1 MRHRRPGALVAVTLV
16 LSGCGLKGP
25 LYLPEKPGE
34 VVIRPAPAAADPAAT
49 PPPSAAETPPPS
61 AQPQD
66 PPDGPE
72 RG

>member
-1 MRHRRPGALVAVTLV
+1 MRHRPLGALVALAVALT
-16 LSGCGLKGP
+16 GCGLKGP

-34 VVIRPAPAAADPAAT
+34 IVIRPAPAAADPAAPSPPAAAT
-49 PPPSAAETPPPS
+49 QPPPE
-61 AQPQD
+61 QPQD